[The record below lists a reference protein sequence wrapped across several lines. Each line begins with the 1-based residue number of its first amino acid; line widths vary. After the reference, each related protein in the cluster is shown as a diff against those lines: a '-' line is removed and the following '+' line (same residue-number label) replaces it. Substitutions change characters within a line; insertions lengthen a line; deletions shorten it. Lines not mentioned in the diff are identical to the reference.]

1 MDADKRRKRIMAAT
15 KKIAFAERLPDEVEI
30 RNAEQLR
37 AIIAAQLKTEEGAR
51 LSLEKPRGGTETV
64 TLSPALAASFME
76 VLRLVSA
83 GRGFRMIPVDAELT
97 TQEAADCLNVSRP
110 FLVKLLESGEIR
122 HVKTGRHRKVRASE
136 LFAYKRKRDDAR
148 SAALDELAVADA
160 EMDLV

>member
-1 MDADKRRKRIMAAT
+1 MAAVE
-15 KKIAFAERLPDEVEI
+15 KVAFAERLPDEVEI
-30 RNAEQLR
+30 KNAEQLR
-37 AIIAAQLKTEEGAR
+37 TIIAAQLKSEDGAR
-51 LSLEKPRGGTETV
+51 ISLAQPAGVETV

-76 VLRLVSA
+76 VLRLVST

-110 FLVKLLESGEIR
+110 FLVKLLESGEIP

-136 LFAYKRKRDDAR
+136 LFSYKQKRDNAR
-148 SAALDELAVADA
+148 SSALDELALIDA

>member
-1 MDADKRRKRIMAAT
+1 MTKDGTMAAIR
-15 KKIAFAERLPDEVEI
+15 KDAFAERLPDEVEI

-37 AIIAAQLKTEEGAR
+37 AIIASQLKSDEGAR
-51 LSLEKPRGGTETV
+51 LSLAQPTGEIETI

-76 VLRLVSA
+76 VLRLVST

-110 FLVKLLESGEIR
+110 YLIKLLESGAIA

-136 LFAYKRKRDDAR
+136 LFAYKRKRDETR
-148 SAALDELAVADA
+148 SAALSELAVLDA
-160 EMDLV
+160 GLL

>member
-1 MDADKRRKRIMAAT
+1 MAAIR
-15 KKIAFAERLPDEVEI
+15 KDAFAERLPDEVEI

-37 AIIAAQLKTEEGAR
+37 AIIASQLKSDEGAR
-51 LSLEKPRGGTETV
+51 LSLAQPTGEIETI

-76 VLRLVSA
+76 VLRLVST

-110 FLVKLLESGEIR
+110 YLIKLLESGAIP

-136 LFAYKRKRDDAR
+136 LFAYKQRRDETR
-148 SAALDELAVADA
+148 SAALSELAVLDAD
-160 EMDLV
+160 LL